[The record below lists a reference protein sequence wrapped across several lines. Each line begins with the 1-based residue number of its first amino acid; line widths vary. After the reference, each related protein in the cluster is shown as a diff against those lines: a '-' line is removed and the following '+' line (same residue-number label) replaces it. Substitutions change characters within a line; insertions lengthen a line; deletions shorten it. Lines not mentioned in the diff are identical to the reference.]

1 MTDAVPELWEQI
13 SRDFNRS
20 ASTDVWI
27 RSFLRRV
34 KDGTATSEEA
44 SIYAGRL
51 GTHAGS
57 ALTRALKKESL
68 PDGKLYWN
76 IADRT
81 IRPLLTEVHRR
92 VNDAAAAVLA
102 AENKKNG
109 IGLKPMRG
117 PWPENRVK
125 DLIDKIVEVY
135 AEEEADGQ

>member
-1 MTDAVPELWEQI
+1 MDPELPPPGEG
-13 SRDFNRS
+13 RDGHERGGL
-20 ASTDVWI
+20 
-27 RSFLRRV
+27 RLRR
-34 KDGTATSEEA
+34 EA
-44 SIYAGRL
+44 R
-51 GTHAGS
+51 HP
-57 ALTRALKKESL
+57 RALKKESL

-102 AENKKNG
+102 AENKRNG

-135 AEEEADGQ
+135 AEDEG

>member
-1 MTDAVPELWEQI
+1 MDPELSPPGEG
-13 SRDFNRS
+13 RDGHERGGLH
-20 ASTDVWI
+20 
-27 RSFLRRV
+27 LRR
-34 KDGTATSEEA
+34 EA
-44 SIYAGRL
+44 RHPRRERADK
-51 GTHAGS
+51 S
-57 ALTRALKKESL
+57 AKKESL

-102 AENKKNG
+102 AENKRNG

>member
-44 SIYAGRL
+44 SVY
-51 GTHAGS
+51 AGS
-57 ALTRALKKESL
+57 ALARALKKESL

-102 AENKKNG
+102 AENKRNG

-135 AEEEADGQ
+135 AEDEG

>member
-44 SIYAGRL
+44 SVYAGRL
-51 GTHAGS
+51 GTHAGN
-57 ALTRALKKESL
+57 ALARALKKESL

-81 IRPLLTEVHRR
+81 IRPLLTE
-92 VNDAAAAVLA
+92 
-102 AENKKNG
+102 ENKRNG

>member
-1 MTDAVPELWEQI
+1 MTDAVPELYARIEREF
-13 SRDFNRS
+13 SRS
-20 ASTDVWI
+20 VSTDPWI

-34 KDGTATSEEA
+34 EDGTAGSEDA
-44 SIYAGRL
+44 SRYAGRL
-51 GTHAGS
+51 GIHAGN
-57 ALTRALKKESL
+57 ALAKGLKKESL

-76 IADRT
+76 IANRT
-81 IRPLLTEVHRR
+81 IRPLLEEVHRR
-92 VNDAAAAVLA
+92 VNDAAAAVLE

-135 AEEEADGQ
+135 AEDEG

>member
-44 SIYAGRL
+44 SVYAGRL

-57 ALTRALKKESL
+57 ALARALKKESL

-92 VNDAAAAVLA
+92 STTRPPPCWRRKTKGTESDSSRCAGHGRKTA
-102 AENKKNG
+102 
-109 IGLKPMRG
+109 
-117 PWPENRVK
+117 
-125 DLIDKIVEVY
+125 
-135 AEEEADGQ
+135 

>member
-20 ASTDVWI
+20 ASTDIWI

-44 SIYAGRL
+44 SVYAGRL
-51 GTHAGS
+51 GTHAGK
-57 ALTRALKKESL
+57 ALARALKKESL

-102 AENKKNG
+102 AESRCAGHGRKT
-109 IGLKPMRG
+109 
-117 PWPENRVK
+117 
-125 DLIDKIVEVY
+125 
-135 AEEEADGQ
+135 A

>member
-44 SIYAGRL
+44 SVYA
-51 GTHAGS
+51 
-57 ALTRALKKESL
+57 
-68 PDGKLYWN
+68 GKLYWN

-102 AENKKNG
+102 AENKRNG

-135 AEEEADGQ
+135 AEDEG

>member
-44 SIYAGRL
+44 SVYAGRL

-57 ALTRALKKESL
+57 ALARALKKESL

-76 IADRT
+76 IADRV
-81 IRPLLTEVHRR
+81 RQGREKAGAGDDPY
-92 VNDAAAAVLA
+92 A
-102 AENKKNG
+102 AEPAG
-109 IGLKPMRG
+109 CAQAR
-117 PWPENRVK
+117 
-125 DLIDKIVEVY
+125 
-135 AEEEADGQ
+135 

>member
-57 ALTRALKKESL
+57 ALTRALKKRAS
-68 PDGKLYWN
+68 
-76 IADRT
+76 RT
-81 IRPLLTEVHRR
+81 GSST
-92 VNDAAAAVLA
+92 
-102 AENKKNG
+102 G
-109 IGLKPMRG
+109 ISRTGRSG
-117 PWPENRVK
+117 RC
-125 DLIDKIVEVY
+125 
-135 AEEEADGQ
+135 

>member
-92 VNDAAAAVLA
+92 VNDAAAVLA
-102 AENKKNG
+102 AENKRNG

>member
-1 MTDAVPELWEQI
+1 MADAVPELWEQI

-34 KDGTATSEEA
+34 KDGTAT
-44 SIYAGRL
+44 RL

-57 ALTRALKKESL
+57 ALARALKKESL

-102 AENKKNG
+102 AENKRNG
-109 IGLKPMRG
+109 IGLKPMSG

-135 AEEEADGQ
+135 AEDEG